1 MEKRV
6 NAPDLESF
14 ILKATS
20 LKAFPFNAPLFL
32 LVEYPHFLIIDSN
45 LIDSVMREQDIALR
59 YQIGEKYLPQ
69 SSYQHTF
76 SKNTLC
82 LARNAQS

>member
-6 NAPDLESF
+6 NAPDLESS
-14 ILKATS
+14 ILKTNS
-20 LKAFPFNAPLFL
+20 LKPFPYTVPLFL
-32 LVEYPHFLIIDSN
+32 LVENPHFLIIDSN
-45 LIDSVMREQDIALR
+45 LIDSVMREQEIALR
-59 YQIGEKYLPQ
+59 YQIGEKCLPQ

-82 LARNAQS
+82 LARNAQC